1 MSIENTQSPA
11 SRELTG
17 LLVLATGDG
26 DAVIGT
32 QEKAGQRQVVHSDS
46 LPTEIH
52 GGTDA
57 DFEAVGFTFGLT
69 DPHDPHDP
77 LFRPATLPDGWAK
90 QGSDH
95 DMWSYVIDELGRRR
109 VGIFYKAA
117 FYDRRA
123 DMHLINLY
131 GYVTGCVRESKPIVL
146 DDVWATRENVA
157 AEFRKAVEG
166 AVRSLA
172 TWERASERR
181 PDETSAK
188 YIAQY
193 TAERDKYAAL
203 ADEYTT

>member
-1 MSIENTQSPA
+1 MPIENTQDPT

-17 LLVLATGDG
+17 LLLLATGDA
-26 DAVIGT
+26 DAIIGA

-57 DFEAVGFTFGLT
+57 DFVAVGFTFGNV
-69 DPHDPHDP
+69 DPHDP
-77 LFRPATLPDGWAK
+77 LFRPATLPDGRTK

-117 FYDRRA
+117 FYDRSA
-123 DMHLINLY
+123 DMHLINLL
-131 GYVTGCVRESKPIVL
+131 GYVAGCVREDKPIVT

-157 AEFRKAVEG
+157 AELRNAAGQAGESV
-166 AVRSLA
+166 AN
-172 TWERASERR
+172 WERIAAERGSN
-181 PDETSAK
+181 ETSSK
-188 YIAQY
+188 YIAEY

-203 ADEYTT
+203 ADEYAA